1 MKTIESRKEII
12 EQRLNEL
19 FDINDKRKFSKE
31 EHEEFVKLTNE
42 LHSNYGKTII
52 DTSIS
57 FQLLNHFLNFQNCSL
72 MSKRV

>member
-1 MKTIESRKEII
+1 MNPRKEII

-57 FQLLNHFLNFQNCSL
+57 FQL
-72 MSKRV
+72 

>member
-19 FDINDKRKFSKE
+19 FDINDERKFSKE

-57 FQLLNHFLNFQNCSL
+57 FQL
-72 MSKRV
+72 